1 MDKRTFRVHSFK
13 LLFQVE
19 FRELEPVEEAVQV
32 YAQEN
37 TLSETDVQALVSRL
51 CDVMAKQEELDKQ
64 IEAYSKGWALERIGK
79 AELAILRLAIYEL
92 LYDEDTPDAV
102 AINEAVELAKSY
114 TDEKAPA
121 FINGVLGQVTRNK

>member
-19 FRELEPVEEAVQV
+19 FREMEPVEESVQV
-32 YAQEN
+32 YAEEN
-37 TLSETDVQALVSRL
+37 KLSEKDVTELTARL
-51 CDVMAKQEELDKQ
+51 CDVMAKQKELDQQ
-64 IEAYSKGWALERIGK
+64 IEKYSKGWALERIGK

-92 LYDEDTPDAV
+92 LFDDETPDAV
-102 AINEAVELAKSY
+102 VINEAVELAKSY